1 MAGRHHRE
9 AMSSRRPRWAR
20 EQAPET
26 ASSNSL
32 LDDPPL
38 TPMAD
43 DSPPSV
49 TPAGPSPVRG
59 ANRLAPLSDS
69 ADSHPSS

>member
-9 AMSSRRPRWAR
+9 AMSSRRPHWAR

-32 LDDPPL
+32 LDDPP
-38 TPMAD
+38 TPTAD

-59 ANRLAPLSDS
+59 TNRLPTQ
-69 ADSHPSS
+69 

>member
-9 AMSSRRPRWAR
+9 AVSSRPHWAR

-32 LDDPPL
+32 LDDPP
-38 TPMAD
+38 TPLAD

-59 ANRLAPLSDS
+59 ANRLPVQ
-69 ADSHPSS
+69 